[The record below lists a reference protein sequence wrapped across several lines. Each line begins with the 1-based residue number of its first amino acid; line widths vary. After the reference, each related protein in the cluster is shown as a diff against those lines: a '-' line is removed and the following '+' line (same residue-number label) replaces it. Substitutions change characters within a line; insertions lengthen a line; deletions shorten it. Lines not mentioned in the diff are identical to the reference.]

1 MSDAGRLS
9 NDQGST
15 GGLGAVLNLPVTV
28 KIILGSS
35 SLTIAELMGLEKS
48 AIIRLNQRIGDPVE
62 LQVNGKSLARGELVV
77 QEDDMRFGL
86 KITEIVAADRAT
98 TAAPLDA
105 VE

>member
-1 MSDAGRLS
+1 MSIAARDS
-9 NDQGST
+9 NSQGGT
-15 GGLGAVLNLPVTV
+15 DGLGAVLNLPVTV
-28 KIILGSS
+28 KIVLGSS
-35 SLTIAELMGLEKS
+35 ILTIAQLMGLERS
-48 AIIRLNQRIGDPVE
+48 AVIRLNQRIGDPVE
-62 LQVNGKSLARGELVV
+62 LQVNGKSIARGELVV